1 MLEQTGK
8 NASCENDSGAESYD
22 SGLPAGLCGYLP
34 VDAIMMHI
42 AIILK
47 NNAVIVH
54 I

>member
-34 VDAIMMHI
+34 VEKRRGQRNCVRD
-42 AIILK
+42 
-47 NNAVIVH
+47 V
-54 I
+54 